1 MISEDIIMPHI
12 TSEPQTVAQIAELAG
27 IKPHMCAGYLRTLNG
42 MGMVRL
48 GVMQKGHSKTINT
61 YRLPD
66 EVKRVQAQ
74 REEYRGGPLPL
85 RYEPKET
92 QRVSFYRGV
101 HTPAHRA

>member
-12 TSEPQTVAQIAELAG
+12 TSEPQTVSQIAQRAG
-27 IKPHMCAGYLRTLNG
+27 IKPQICAGYLRTLNG

-61 YRLPD
+61 YRLP
-66 EVKRVQAQ
+66 EETKRVQEQ

-85 RYEPKET
+85 RYVPRET

-101 HTPAHRA
+101 HTPAEGA

>member
-12 TSEPQTVAQIAELAG
+12 TNEPQTVAQIAQRAG
-27 IKPHMCAGYLRTLNG
+27 IKPQICAGYLRTLNG
-42 MGMVRL
+42 MGLVRL
-48 GVMQKGHSKTINT
+48 GVMQKGHSKDVNT
-61 YRLPD
+61 YRLP
-66 EVKRVQAQ
+66 EETKRVQAQ

-92 QRVSFYRGV
+92 QRVSLYRSV